1 MTDAVFFADATAA
14 DAARLG
20 GKGAELARLFA
31 AGLPVPD
38 GFVVRAGGDPE
49 SARAAYAKLGGGTVA
64 VRSSALGED
73 GAETSFA
80 GQQATFLGVS
90 GGDAV
95 VDAVR
100 KCLAS
105 LHADRAQAY
114 RRKQAVGGEVAMAV
128 VVQRLIDADTAGVMF
143 TIDPTDPLESRI
155 SVEASWGLGETVVSG
170 RVTPDRYTVSRAT
183 GEVLSRAAGD
193 KSVRVTAAGDIKV
206 SSDRRTSLC
215 LSDSQLSQLAELA
228 ARVEASAGGARR
240 DVEWAFAGS
249 ELFLLQSRPVTAM
262 TAVER
267 ERLRRDAIDQLR
279 HESGVGDTAWV
290 RYSLSE
296 VLPAPTPMTWALV
309 QRLVAADGGFGMAN
323 RDLGG
328 KPRVED
334 YTFGGAFDLVAGRP
348 MANLGRMPFLQ
359 FTRPPIEYPIAAYRV
374 DPKLALNPQPAFKSP
389 GLWHLPAALWRLARM
404 ASIARRESATFAERY
419 ANDIAPPF
427 RAAARAALAEDWSA
441 HAGDT
446 LMTLLHEWTEKT
458 FVGFARD
465 SLKCTIFADLSWT
478 TLAAMLTPKLGEVGA
493 QAALTG
499 FATGAKPPAGSDLAA
514 ALRRLS
520 EGTSDR
526 ASFLKA
532 FGHRGPNEMELAAP
546 RWSEDPAGLP
556 NPAAEPAD
564 DFTALAARLSAL
576 GTSPP
581 VADDGF
587 AALADEAKLTGT
599 FRAQAR
605 AWATR
610 LRDYIGLREAAKNDL
625 ILGVAVMRKA
635 LTTLA
640 TRHGLG
646 DGIFYLEPHELPRLI
661 AGESF
666 AATVA
671 GRKRRRRDLL
681 TLEVPAVLFSDDLD
695 AIGRPL
701 PPPDDATTF
710 TGLGLSAGRATAP
723 AFVTT
728 DPSAAPPDGPFILV
742 APSTDPAW
750 VPLFARA
757 VGLILETGGVLSHGA
772 IVAREFGL
780 PAVGGLPGILRQ
792 LADGDEVTVDG
803 TQGIVAVVRSASSK

>member
-14 DAARLG
+14 DAASLG

-49 SARAAYAKLGGGTVA
+49 SARAAYAKLGGGPVA

-90 GGDAV
+90 GADAV

-105 LHADRAQAY
+105 LHTDRAQAY
-114 RRKQAVGGEVAMAV
+114 RRKQNVGGEVAMAV

-143 TIDPTDPLESRI
+143 TTDPTDPLGARLSI
-155 SVEASWGLGETVVSG
+155 EASWGLGEVVVSG
-170 RVTPDRYTVSRAT
+170 RVTPDRYTVSRAN
-183 GEVLSRAAGD
+183 GEVLSRVAGD
-193 KSVRVTAAGDIKV
+193 KSVRVTAAGDTEV
-206 SSDRRTSLC
+206 SPAQRYALC

-228 ARVEASAGGARR
+228 VRVEASAGGARR
-240 DVEWAFAGS
+240 DVEWAFAGGA
-249 ELFLLQSRPVTAM
+249 LFLLQSRPVTAT

-267 ERLRRDAIDQLR
+267 EQLRRDAINCLR
-279 HESGVGDTAWV
+279 GQGNTVWV

-309 QRLVAADGGFGMAN
+309 TRLVSADGGFGAAN
-323 RDLGG
+323 RDLGARPDPAAG
-328 KPRVED
+328 S
-334 YTFGGAFDLVAGRP
+334 AFDLVAGRP
-348 MANLGRMPFLQ
+348 MANLARMPFLQ
-359 FTRPPIEYPIAAYRV
+359 FMRPPIEYPVAAYKA
-374 DPKLALNPQPAFKSP
+374 DPKLALNPQPVFKSP

-419 ANDIAPPF
+419 TAEIAPPF
-427 RAAARAALAEDWSA
+427 RAAARAALADDWSA
-441 HAGDT
+441 KSGDS
-446 LMTLLHEWTEKT
+446 LVTLLHEWTEKT

-478 TLAAMLTPKLGEVGA
+478 TLAAMLTPKLGDAGA
-493 QAALTG
+493 QAALTA
-499 FATGAKPPAGSDLAA
+499 FAAGAKPPAGSDLAA
-514 ALRRLS
+514 ALRRLA

-526 ASFLKA
+526 ASFLND

-546 RWSEDPAGLP
+546 RWSEDPAALP
-556 NPAAEPAD
+556 NPAAKPAA
-564 DFTALAARLSAL
+564 DFTDLASRLSAL

-581 VADDGF
+581 VGDDGF
-587 AALADEAKLTGT
+587 AALADEAKLTGQ
-599 FRAQAR
+599 FRSQAR

-625 ILGVAVMRKA
+625 ILGVAVVRKA

-640 TRHGLG
+640 ARHGIG
-646 DGIFYLEPHELPRLI
+646 ADIFYLEPRELPQLV

-666 AATVA
+666 ATTVA

-695 AIGRPL
+695 AVGRPL
-701 PPPDDATTF
+701 PPPDGATTF

-723 AFVTT
+723 AFVAT
-728 DPSAAPPDGPFILV
+728 DPAAAPPDGPFVLV

-750 VPLFARA
+750 VPLFAKA
-757 VGLILETGGVLSHGA
+757 KGLILETGGVLSHGA

-792 LADGDEVTVDG
+792 LSNGDEVTVDG
-803 TQGIVAVVRSASSK
+803 TQGVVAVVRSASSK

>member
-1 MTDAVFFADATAA
+1 VTDAVFFADATAA
-14 DAARLG
+14 DALRLG

-49 SARAAYAKLGGGTVA
+49 SARAAYAKLGDGTVA

-80 GQQATFLGVS
+80 GQQSTFLGVS
-90 GGDAV
+90 GADAV

-105 LHADRAQAY
+105 LHTDRAQAY
-114 RRKQAVGGEVAMAV
+114 RRKQNVGGEVAMAV
-128 VVQRLIDADTAGVMF
+128 VVQRLVDADTAGVMF
-143 TIDPTDPLESRI
+143 TADPTDPLGSRLSI
-155 SVEASWGLGETVVSG
+155 EASWGLGETVVSG
-170 RVTPDRYTVSRAT
+170 RITPDRYTVSRAT
-183 GEVLSRAAGD
+183 GEVLSRVAGD
-193 KSVRVTAAGDIKV
+193 KSVRVTATGDINV
-206 SSDRRTSLC
+206 SPEQRYVLC
-215 LSDSQLSQLAELA
+215 LSDSQLSQLAGLA
-228 ARVEASAGGARR
+228 VRVEASAGGTRR
-240 DVEWAFAGS
+240 DVEWAFAGG

-262 TAVER
+262 TAVGR
-267 ERLRRDAIDQLR
+267 EQLRRNAIDQLR
-279 HESGVGDTAWV
+279 SASGVGDTAWV

-296 VLPAPTPMTWALV
+296 VLPEPTPMTWALV
-309 QRLVAADGGFGMAN
+309 HRLVSADGGFGTAN
-323 RDLGG
+323 RDLGATPDSAAG
-328 KPRVED
+328 
-334 YTFGGAFDLVAGRP
+334 TAFDLVAGRP
-348 MANLGRMPFLQ
+348 MANLARMPFLQ
-359 FTRPPIEYPIAAYRV
+359 FARPPIEYPITAYRL
-374 DPKLALNPQPAFKSP
+374 DPKLALNPRPVFKSP

-419 ANDIAPPF
+419 TTEIAPPF
-427 RAAARAALAEDWSA
+427 RAAARAALAEDWST

-446 LMTLLHEWTEKT
+446 LVTLLHAWTEKT

-478 TLAAMLTPKLGEVGA
+478 TLAAMLTPKLGEAGA
-493 QAALTG
+493 RAALTG

-514 ALRRLS
+514 ALRRLT

-526 ASFLKA
+526 MSFLKE

-556 NPAAEPAD
+556 NPAAKPAD
-564 DFTALAARLSAL
+564 DFTDLAARLSAL

-587 AALADEAKLTGT
+587 AALADEAKLSGT
-599 FRAQAR
+599 FRSQAR

-610 LRDYIGLREAAKNDL
+610 LRDYTGLREAAKNDL

-635 LTTLA
+635 LTTMA
-640 TRHGLG
+640 ARHGIG
-646 DGIFYLEPHELPRLI
+646 ADIFDLEPYELPRLI

-666 AATVA
+666 TATVA

-728 DPSAAPPDGPFILV
+728 DPSTAPPDGPFVLV

-757 VGLILETGGVLSHGA
+757 KGLILETGGVLSHGA

-792 LADGDEVTVDG
+792 LASGDEVTVDG

>member
-1 MTDAVFFADATAA
+1 MTDAVFFAAATAA
-14 DAARLG
+14 DAASLG

-38 GFVVRAGGDPE
+38 GFVIPAGGDPE
-49 SARAAYAKLGGGTVA
+49 AARAAYAKLGGGTVA

-90 GGDAV
+90 GADAV
-95 VDAVR
+95 VEAVR

-105 LHADRAQAY
+105 LHTDRATAY
-114 RRKQAVGGEVAMAV
+114 RRKQTVGGEVAMAV

-143 TIDPTDPLESRI
+143 TVDPTDPLGARL
-155 SVEASWGLGETVVSG
+155 SVEASWGLGEVVVSG

-183 GEVLSRAAGD
+183 GAVLSRAAGD
-193 KSVRVTAAGDIKV
+193 KAVRVTAKGDAEV
-206 SSDRRTSLC
+206 PPQQWHALC
-215 LSDSQLSQLAELA
+215 LSDSQLSQLAALA
-228 ARVEASAGGARR
+228 VRVEASAGGAAR
-240 DVEWAFAGS
+240 DIEWAFAGG
-249 ELFLLQSRPVTAM
+249 ELYLLQSRPVTTL
-262 TAVER
+262 TAAGR
-267 ERLRRDAIDQLR
+267 AQLRRDAIDDLR
-279 HESGVGDTAWV
+279 RQGETVWV

-309 QRLVAADGGFGMAN
+309 QRLVSADGGFGMAN
-323 RDLGG
+323 RDLGATPDPAAG
-328 KPRVED
+328 S
-334 YTFGGAFDLVAGRP
+334 AFDLVAGRP
-348 MANLGRMPFLQ
+348 MANLARMPRMQ
-359 FTRPPIEYPIAAYRV
+359 FTRPPIEYPIAAYKA
-374 DPKLALNPQPAFKSP
+374 DPKLALNPQPVFKSP

-404 ASIARRESATFAERY
+404 ASTARRVSTTFAGRY
-419 ANDIAPPF
+419 TTEIAPPF
-427 RAAARAALAEDWSA
+427 RASARAALAEDWSA
-441 HAGDT
+441 HSSDT
-446 LMTLLHEWTEKT
+446 LVTLLHEWTERT

-465 SLKCTIFADLSWT
+465 SLKCTIFADLAWT
-478 TLAAMLTPKLGEVGA
+478 TLAAMLTPKLGDAGA
-493 QAALTG
+493 QAALTA
-499 FATGAKPPAGSDLAA
+499 FAAGAKPPAGSDLAA

-526 ASFLKA
+526 AIFLKD

-556 NPAAEPAD
+556 DPPPAAAD
-564 DFTALAARLSAL
+564 DFAALTARLSAL
-576 GTSPP
+576 GSPPP

-587 AALADEAKLTGT
+587 AALADAAGLTGQ
-599 FRAQAR
+599 FRSQAR

-610 LRDYIGLREAAKNDL
+610 LREFIGLREAAKNDL
-625 ILGVAVMRKA
+625 ILGVAVMRKV

-640 TRHGLG
+640 ARHGLG
-646 DGIFYLEPHELPRLI
+646 DDIFSLEPHELPQVV

-666 AATVA
+666 ATAVA

-695 AIGRPL
+695 AVGRPL
-701 PPPDDATTF
+701 PPPDGATTF

-723 AFVTT
+723 AFVTS
-728 DPSAAPPDGPFILV
+728 DPAAPPPDGPFVLV

-792 LADGDEVTVDG
+792 LASGDDVTVDG
-803 TQGIVAVVRSASSK
+803 TQGVVAVVRTASSK